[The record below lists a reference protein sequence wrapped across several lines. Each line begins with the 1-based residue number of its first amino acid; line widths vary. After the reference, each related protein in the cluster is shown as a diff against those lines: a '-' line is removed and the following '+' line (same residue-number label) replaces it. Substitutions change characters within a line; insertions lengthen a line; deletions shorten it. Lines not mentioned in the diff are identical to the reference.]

1 MIKGLK
7 KINFYGGCAFL
18 TFFII
23 SGIYLIAKV
32 KDDNDNDNYV
42 HMSGRA
48 NHIYLL
54 LITLLNIIYGRIHMS
69 SSLLSLATRLLMLIS
84 GIFVVFGF
92 FKETGSSL
100 EDRIIIP
107 TSIGFAFLSV
117 VLFMF
122 NEKNK
127 FKKI

>member
-1 MIKGLK
+1 MIKGLR

-32 KDDNDNDNYV
+32 KNDNDDYI

-54 LITLLNIIYGRIHMS
+54 LITLLNIIYGKIHMS
-69 SSLLSLATRLLMLIS
+69 SSLISLATRLLMLIS
-84 GIFVVFGF
+84 GIFSVIGF

-100 EDRIIIP
+100 ECRKIIP

>member
-32 KDDNDNDNYV
+32 KDDNDDYV

-54 LITLLNIIYGRIHMS
+54 LITFLNIIYGRIHMS
-69 SSLLSLATRLLMLIS
+69 SSLLSLTTRLLMLIS
-84 GIFVVFGF
+84 GIFAVFGF

-107 TSIGFAFLSV
+107 ISIGFAFLSV

>member
-7 KINFYGGCAFL
+7 KINFYGGYAFFS
-18 TFFII
+18 FFII

-32 KDDNDNDNYV
+32 KDDNDEYI

-54 LITLLNIIYGRIHMS
+54 LITFLNIIYGKIHMS
-69 SSLLSLATRLLMLIS
+69 SSLLSLTTRLLMLIS
-84 GIFVVFGF
+84 GIFSVIGF
-92 FKETGSSL
+92 FKETGASL
-100 EDRIIIP
+100 ENRKIVP

-127 FKKI
+127 LKKD

>member
-1 MIKGLK
+1 MIKGLR

-32 KDDNDNDNYV
+32 KNDNDDYI

-54 LITLLNIIYGRIHMS
+54 LITLLNIIYGKIHMS
-69 SSLLSLATRLLMLIS
+69 SSLISLATRLLMLIS
-84 GIFVVFGF
+84 GIFVAIGF

-100 EDRIIIP
+100 EDRKIIP

-127 FKKI
+127 FKKM

>member
-23 SGIYLIAKV
+23 SGIYLVAKV
-32 KDDNDNDNYV
+32 KDDIDDYV

-54 LITLLNIIYGRIHMS
+54 LITLLNIIYGKIHMS
-69 SSLLSLATRLLMLIS
+69 SSLLSLTTRLLMLIS
-84 GIFVVFGF
+84 GIFAVIGF

-100 EDRIIIP
+100 EDRKIIP

-117 VLFMF
+117 VLFMY
-122 NEKNK
+122 NEKK
-127 FKKI
+127 IFKKV